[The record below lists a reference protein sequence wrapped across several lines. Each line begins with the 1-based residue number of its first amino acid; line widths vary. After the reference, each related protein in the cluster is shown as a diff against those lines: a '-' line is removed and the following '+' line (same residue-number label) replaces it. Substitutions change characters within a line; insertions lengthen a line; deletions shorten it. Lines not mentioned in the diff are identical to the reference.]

1 VVPKPINRLA
11 QLKTGTATS
20 LVVEYEEHKARSE
33 TFAKYIFFISLSNAS
48 AIYLF
53 IQDIMQVYMK

>member
-1 VVPKPINRLA
+1 M
-11 QLKTGTATS
+11 
-20 LVVEYEEHKARSE
+20 VEYEEHKARSE

-53 IQDIMQVYMK
+53 IQDIMQVYMKWKEKLNVTVRRNYA